1 MVKQFIFLGL
11 LCSLTG
17 IFGITNLAD
26 ISQSETKPLVT
37 IALMVKDEE
46 PVIEATL
53 QTYIG
58 RPEVAFFIFDTG
70 STDNTLQVAEDFF
83 KKHNIKHYAFG
94 QEPFINFAA
103 SRNRGLRLAEKAFP
117 SADFIVMPDAEWYMS
132 GLDTLVEFCKQEKNA
147 QHPVYLMDIT
157 AGGIDFTTP
166 RLIRTHKNIC
176 FEGVVHE
183 AIATTGVRC
192 PKEVIFNVGASKYG
206 VEKSRQ
212 RWVRDAQALLKFH
225 KENPQDSRTLFYLAQ
240 TYQCLDDL
248 ENAQKYYALRVKVHG
263 WDEED
268 FMAWYRL
275 AQVTEELSE
284 RNKDQDLWALSQ
296 NYYLKAHSFRPKRAE
311 PLVRLAD
318 HYRKKDDFALSYLF
332 ARIASEIPC
341 PHEETLF
348 LEKDLYTFSV
358 HDILGI
364 VCWYHNKYEL
374 GEFSV
379 RNALKDRPDMP
390 HLLKNL
396 SLYLERR
403 CKVL

>member
-1 MVKQFIFLGL
+1 MVTRFIFLGL
-11 LCSLTG
+11 FCSLSSLL
-17 IFGITNLAD
+17 GITNLAD

-53 QTYIG
+53 ETYIG

-70 STDNTLQVAEDFF
+70 STDRTLEVSEAFF
-83 KKHNIKHYAFG
+83 KKHNIKNYAFG

-117 SADFIVMPDAEWYMS
+117 SASFIVMPDAEWYFTGVDS
-132 GLDTLVEFCKQEKNA
+132 LVDFCKQEKNA
-147 QHPVYLMDIT
+147 DHAVYLMDIV

-183 AIATTGVRC
+183 AIATTGVRS
-192 PKEVIFNVGASKYG
+192 PKGIIFNVGASKYG

-212 RWVRDAQALLKFH
+212 RWVRDAQALLKYH
-225 KENPQDSRTLFYLAQ
+225 QENPQDSRTLFYLAQ
-240 TYQCLDDL
+240 TFQCLDDL
-248 ENAQKYYALRVKVHG
+248 ENAYTYYSLRVKLHG

-284 RNKDQDLWALSQ
+284 RKKDQDLWALSQ
-296 NYYLKAHSFRPKRAE
+296 NYYLKAHSFRPRRAE
-311 PLVRLAD
+311 PLVRLAE

-332 ARIASEIPC
+332 SRVASEIPC

-348 LEKDLYTFSV
+348 LEKDLYMFSV

-364 VCWYHNKYEL
+364 VCWYLQKYEL
-374 GEFSV
+374 GETSV

-403 CKVL
+403 CKAL